1 MKDRKLIF
9 YVKGKDEIIKVEIM
23 KEMYKGFMCLIQ
35 VMICDKKLGVAK
47 QFHTVPDGTCKKNY
61 YFKQCSLSSNFY
73 EEKVVLNIISILSKS
88 PIHPEKTQKV

>member
-1 MKDRKLIF
+1 MKDRELIF

-47 QFHTVPDGTCKKNY
+47 QFYTVRDVTCKKTTISNNA
-61 YFKQCSLSSNFY
+61 LS
-73 EEKVVLNIISILSKS
+73 VQISMK
-88 PIHPEKTQKV
+88 KK